1 MLSKEV
7 FHSLSRSSIFRKC
20 IECLGFATGP
30 FSKNCSQTCKSIND
44 FEIVETLPPGKP
56 CDVRDVE
63 NCRVFFTIKQLDG
76 EDNYS
81 AQILKTRGKR
91 RMSCAT
97 KKYAHVTFI
106 AHRKQKCLLGF

>member
-7 FHSLSRSSIFRKC
+7 FHSLPRSSIFRKC

-76 EDNYS
+76 EDNYT

-91 RMSCAT
+91 
-97 KKYAHVTFI
+97 HVL
-106 AHRKQKCLLGF
+106 CN